1 MASPQP
7 YYSTG
12 LVSLS
17 QLGRVG
23 RGDQPT
29 RVGEQPWRGIGGAV
43 EVLQLDLGDRVR
55 LRKPHPC
62 GGYEWVVIRL
72 GADIGLQCTTCA
84 RRILLPRST
93 LRKRVKQVIKAS
105 DPPQNG

>member
-1 MASPQP
+1 
-7 YYSTG
+7 
-12 LVSLS
+12 
-17 QLGRVG
+17 
-23 RGDQPT
+23 
-29 RVGEQPWRGIGGAV
+29 V